1 MLNSEGIPEWL
12 TEIVLLSFLNLPN
25 SLRRVWNIT
34 GSLYICLAV
43 LAGYIIYRIV
53 RFFFWYQHIKKVF
66 KDVPGPKDTHWL
78 YGNLH
83 LLPEDSEKQLMTAYT
98 FSRSF
103 PKMFKFW
110 IGPFQATLVL
120 NHPDTLRHVLKSV
133 EPKPTGPTGAYR
145 FGLPWLG
152 RGLLIAEGERWA
164 QSRRLLTSAFHFDIL
179 KPYIDVYNDAGT
191 ILLEKLHPVAMSG
204 KSFEVF
210 QVVSLCTLD
219 IILRCA
225 FSYYTDCQRKG
236 ETLPYVQAVHDLS
249 ETWYYRARKPYLYPD
264 SIFYLTSRGRRFK
277 KNCDLVHSVAEDVIK
292 NRKAAL
298 AKQEHSTAST
308 RKYLDFLDILLS
320 AKDADGNGMTQL
332 EIRNEVDTFLFEG
345 HDTTA
350 SAISWILYS
359 LAKYQ
364 DIQEKVL
371 AELNSALEGRDT
383 DDLQWN
389 DLHKLEY
396 LTMVIKEGMSYHCPV
411 PFIQRQFTKDFELEG
426 NIFPTGTCVT
436 IQVFG
441 VHHNETV
448 WNKPMEFIPER
459 FSKENIAKMDS
470 YQFVPFSA
478 GPRNC
483 IGQHFAMN
491 EEKVILAKLV
501 HRYKF
506 EVDPDHSPRKKVAA
520 VMRSDNGIMLRVS
533 ER

>member
-1 MLNSEGIPEWL
+1 MVIICTLNISDLFPGGWIVSGSVVL
-12 TEIVLLSFLNLPN
+12 NIGVAVLL
-25 SLRRVWNIT
+25 
-34 GSLYICLAV
+34 
-43 LAGYIIYRIV
+43 GYILYRLV
-53 RFFFWYQHIKKVF
+53 RFFVWFQYTKNVF

-83 LLPEDSEKQLMTAYT
+83 LLPEDSEERLMLLNS
-98 FSRSF
+98 FCKSF

-110 IGPFQATLVL
+110 VGPFRPTLTV
-120 NHPDTLRHVLKSV
+120 NHPDTVRLVLKTA
-133 EPKPTGPTGAYR
+133 EPKPTGFDGVYR

-152 RGLLIAEGERWA
+152 RGLLIAEGEMWA
-164 QSRRLLTSAFHFDIL
+164 QSRRLLTPAFHFDIL
-179 KPYIDVYNDAGT
+179 KPYIDTYNDAGN

-236 ETLPYVQAVHDLS
+236 STHPYVQAVHDLS
-249 ETWYYRARKPYLYPD
+249 DTWSYRGRKLYLYPD
-264 SIFYLTSRGRRFK
+264 IIFYLTSRGRRFK

-298 AKQEHSTAST
+298 DNQEPSATSAK
-308 RKYLDFLDILLS
+308 KYIDFLDILLTV
-320 AKDADGNGMTQL
+320 KDEKGKGMTPL

-350 SAISWILYS
+350 SAISWILCS

-371 AELNSALEGRDT
+371 AELDSVLEGRNT

-389 DLHKLEY
+389 DLNKLEY
-396 LTMVIKEGMSYHCPV
+396 LTMVIKEGMRYHCPV

-426 NIFPTGTCVT
+426 KTFPAGTCVS
-436 IQVFG
+436 IQMYG
-441 VHHNETV
+441 LHHNETV
-448 WNKPMEFIPER
+448 WEKPMEFIPER
-459 FSKENIAKMDS
+459 FSKENVAKMDS

-506 EVDPDHSPRKKVAA
+506 ELDPDHTPKKKMAA
-520 VMRSDNGIMLRVS
+520 VMRSDNGIMLRIS
-533 ER
+533 QR